1 MGGFGRV
8 TGTGE
13 CSPAAGWCEWVAGGF
28 LVYPGVREEVR
39 QMASAGAGS
48 AGVEVARGG
57 VMNSPRYAGN
67 GRRAGRLAALG
78 AGVVVRKKAAST
90 GAGWAGG
97 YRVGGVDR
105 GWGGLA
111 VIGAAGGAGSTAA
124 DTGGVRQFTP
134 G

>member
-1 MGGFGRV
+1 MIAVCSDCIVHSLQSVGGERSQAARVGGFGRV

-78 AGVVVRKKAAST
+78 AGVVVRKKAAS
-90 GAGWAGG
+90 AQGG
-97 YRVGGVDR
+97 RVDT
-105 GWGGLA
+105 GWG
-111 VIGAAGGAGSTAA
+111 V
-124 DTGGVRQFTP
+124 
-134 G
+134 